1 VRDVQER
8 LAALGHLPDGDPDSV
23 FGPSTRA
30 AVEAFQR
37 HRGLRNDGIVTQS
50 TWDRL
55 VEAGRR
61 LGDRVLSTTAPLL
74 RGDDVAEL
82 QERLAA
88 LGFDPGRV
96 DGIYGARTRAA
107 VAGFQ
112 RDAGLPAD
120 GMAGPA
126 TVVELRRLAARHP
139 GSMLVNEVKE
149 RATRQPRSLD
159 TLVVAVGQAGG
170 LDAVVEASARALRER
185 GATPVVVREPDEGPI
200 AASANV
206 STARCLVV
214 VRLDPGAAAATGLFF
229 STDRSESPSG
239 HRLAESL
246 AEHAARALGVTAATR
261 GMALTVLRE
270 SRMPASVLE
279 LGPLDLVVERTAEL
293 ADAVATAVEGWAR
306 QAAESS

>member
-1 VRDVQER
+1 VLDVQER
-8 LAALGHLPDGDPDSV
+8 LAALGHLPDGDPPGV

-96 DGIYGARTRAA
+96 DGIYGARSRAA

-126 TVVELRRLAARHP
+126 TVVELRRLAVRHP
-139 GSMLVNEVKE
+139 HSMLVNEVKE
-149 RATRQPRSLD
+149 RAARRAGPLD

-170 LDAVVEASARALRER
+170 LDAVVEATARVLRGR
-185 GATPVVVREPDEGPI
+185 GASAVVVRESDEAPI
-200 AASANV
+200 AAAANTSA
-206 STARCLVV
+206 ARCLVV

-229 STDRSESPSG
+229 KTDRSESPSG
-239 HRLAESL
+239 RRLAESL
-246 AEHAARALGVTAATR
+246 SEHAARAMGVPPATQ
-261 GMALTVLRE
+261 GMSLTVLRE
-270 SRMPASVLE
+270 SRMSATVLE
-279 LGPLDLVVERTAEL
+279 LGPLELVVERTAQL
-293 ADAVATAVEGWAR
+293 AEAVALAVERWATPV
-306 QAAESS
+306 A